1 MTTTEDN
8 PAKGLEMII
17 LCRSVKGGSGTT
29 VTAAA
34 LGLLLAARH
43 RGGGHVVDLVGDLPA
58 ALGIAEP
65 DGAAIAEV
73 NSALRLLPR
82 RMRSDAT
89 ETQWLSLATELQSL
103 RGPVVVDVGT
113 LMPGKALVEAASASY
128 LVTRPCYL
136 ALRRAT
142 HKIHQGEVA
151 VDGCVLV
158 NEPGRALT
166 LNDVASVLRTPV
178 CADVPFETAIS
189 RAVDAGLLSHRVPR
203 VLDEALADL
212 VDEHTTK

>member
-1 MTTTEDN
+1 MNDPACAHMTTTEYN

-82 RMRSDAT
+82 RMTPDAT
-89 ETQWLSLATELQSL
+89 ETQWLSLA
-103 RGPVVVDVGT
+103 
-113 LMPGKALVEAASASY
+113 
-128 LVTRPCYL
+128 
-136 ALRRAT
+136 
-142 HKIHQGEVA
+142 
-151 VDGCVLV
+151 
-158 NEPGRALT
+158 
-166 LNDVASVLRTPV
+166 
-178 CADVPFETAIS
+178 
-189 RAVDAGLLSHRVPR
+189 
-203 VLDEALADL
+203 
-212 VDEHTTK
+212 

>member
-1 MTTTEDN
+1 
-8 PAKGLEMII
+8 MII

-82 RMRSDAT
+82 RMTPDAT

-212 VDEHTTK
+212 VAEHTTK

>member
-1 MTTTEDN
+1 
-8 PAKGLEMII
+8 MII
-17 LCRSVKGGSGTT
+17 LCRSAKGGSGTT

-43 RGGGHVVDLVGDLPA
+43 RGGGYLVDLRGDLPA
-58 ALGIAEP
+58 TLGIAEP
-65 DGAAIAEV
+65 EGSGMCEV

-82 RMRSDAT
+82 SFATEPT
-89 ETQWLSLATELQSL
+89 ETQWLSLATELTSL

-113 LMPGKALVEAASASY
+113 TVLGNPLVEAATASY

-136 ALRRAT
+136 ALRRGTRRA
-142 HKIHQGEVA
+142 HNDGFL
-151 VDGCVLV
+151 VDGCILI

-166 LNDVASVLRTPV
+166 SGDVANVLNVPV
-178 CADVPFETAIS
+178 RATVPFDPAIS

-203 VLDEALADL
+203 ALDEALAEL
-212 VDEHTTK
+212 IAEHTTK